1 MASLVVEHRF
11 CSGLLGVGGGGQRF
25 LGCWAQKFGSFR
37 VAYAAEDRYTSEEA
51 CELSRKA
58 ISLR

>member
-1 MASLVVEHRF
+1 MLQADKGEGSLG
-11 CSGLLGVGGGGQRF
+11 CGGGQRF

-37 VAYAAEDRYTSEEA
+37 VAYTAEDRYTSEEA